1 MGSNEYKN
9 CSTRIV
15 RKKENFW
22 IFNERQGWI
31 KGNGMSIT
39 QPAQMWILCFQN

>member
-1 MGSNEYKN
+1 MDSKEYKN
-9 CSTRIV
+9 CSTDTA
-15 RKKENFW
+15 KKENFW
-22 IFNERQGWI
+22 IFNELQGWI